1 MGNLQVVEVE
11 WNTGG
16 RKIYSRRLRTNGT
29 QWGYLANRHLPDL
42 LLFITLNLSE
52 SKHPKISFL
61 KQVSLNLLGK
71 KGGRGNFFLSLLV
84 F

>member
-1 MGNLQVVEVE
+1 MCLKTSCLPYLIQV
-11 WNTGG
+11 
-16 RKIYSRRLRTNGT
+16 RLKRN
-29 QWGYLANRHLPDL
+29 
-42 LLFITLNLSE
+42 
-52 SKHPKISFL
+52 PKISFL